1 MNKTKFIGLIM
12 LMVISL
18 AGIIGFQVIW
28 ISNTVQEN
36 NKLFNYLIGNS
47 LRNVAGMTESSMRM
61 AFLNRQF
68 LNNYQPV
75 PGQNSADSGTATP
88 GLSPEDSEYS
98 FHIRQSSKTV
108 TSGYGVS
115 KEVTGSIE
123 FKSLGQGKNDS
134 VEIYVSTN
142 DNPPVKMKVSGSQA
156 DSTMKSVMVTPEKY
170 RRWIQQSANDFKDV
184 STQLA
189 SEMYRWEN
197 EVDINVNELAYNLG
211 NEFRASG
218 IFTPFEFAIIKADSV
233 FDGIFS
239 KIKPREFLKSPY
251 QVILF
256 SNGLLRKG
264 DAISVVFPERTR
276 FVLGSMIWMLIG
288 SFLFSLIII
297 STFGLSLYM
306 IISQKKISEMKSDFI
321 NNMTHEFKTPIATI
335 SLAADTIANS
345 KVIKDEEKVRH
356 FVGMIKKE
364 NARMNKQVE
373 NILQISSLDKR
384 EMEFVFQDIDLHEV
398 IIKGVETIEIQVHE
412 KGGKIE
418 CCLDAGK
425 SIIAGDA
432 EHLRNLVHNLLDN
445 ANKYTETKPEI
456 KISTRNDNY
465 GIFLVVEDNGIGM
478 TKSVQSRIFER
489 FYRQTTGNI
498 HNVKG
503 FGLGLNYVKSIVS
516 AHNGTIKV
524 ESELGHGSRFTV
536 FLPFNREEH

>member
-1 MNKTKFIGLIM
+1 MNRTKFIGLIM

-47 LRNVAGMTESSMRM
+47 LRNVAAMTESSMRM

-68 LNNYQPV
+68 LNNYQVNPI
-75 PGQNSADSGTATP
+75 QNTADTGTSTP
-88 GLSPEDSEYS
+88 GLSPEDSDYS

-108 TSGYGVS
+108 SSGNGIRQEVS
-115 KEVTGSIE
+115 GSIE
-123 FKSLGQGKNDS
+123 FKGFGQSKNDS
-134 VEIYVSTN
+134 VEIFVSTN
-142 DNPPVKMKVSGSQA
+142 GNPPVKMKVSGSQA
-156 DSTMKSVMVTPEKY
+156 DSTMKSVMVTPEEY
-170 RRWIQQSANDFKDV
+170 RRWIQQSANEFQDV
-184 STQLA
+184 SSQLA

-197 EVDINVNELAYNLG
+197 EVDINVDELAYNLG

-276 FVLGSMIWMLIG
+276 FVLGSMIWMLMG

-345 KVIKDEEKVRH
+345 KVINDEEKVRH

-384 EMEFVFQDIDLHEV
+384 EMEFVFQDVDLHEV
-398 IIKGVETIEIQVHE
+398 ILKGVETIEIQVHE
-412 KGGKIE
+412 KGGKIK

-445 ANKYTETKPEI
+445 ANKYTETHPEI
-456 KISTRNDNY
+456 KISTHNDNH

>member
-18 AGIIGFQVIW
+18 AGIIGFQVVW

-68 LNNYQPV
+68 LNNYQV
-75 PGQNSADSGTATP
+75 TPGQNTGDKGTSAP
-88 GLSPEDSEYS
+88 GLSPEDSDYS

-108 TSGYGVS
+108 SSGNGVS
-115 KEVTGSIE
+115 REVSGSIE
-123 FKSLGQGKNDS
+123 FKGFGQGKNDS
-134 VEIYVSTN
+134 VEIFVSTN
-142 DNPPVKMKVSGSQA
+142 GNPPVKMKVSGSQA
-156 DSTMKSVMVTPEKY
+156 DSTMKSVMVTPEEY
-170 RRWIQQSANDFKDV
+170 RRWIQQSANEFQDV
-184 STQLA
+184 SSQLA

-197 EVDINVNELAYNLG
+197 EVDININELAYNLG

-233 FDGIFS
+233 FDGVFS

-256 SNGLLRKG
+256 SNGLLHKG

-335 SLAADTIANS
+335 SLAADTIANN

-384 EMEFVFQDIDLHEV
+384 EMEFVFQDVDLHEV
-398 IIKGVETIEIQVHE
+398 ILKGVETIEIQVHE
-412 KGGKIE
+412 KGGKIK
-418 CCLDAGK
+418 CCLDAEK

-445 ANKYTETKPEI
+445 ANKYTETHPEI

-516 AHNGTIKV
+516 AHNGSIKV
-524 ESELGHGSRFTV
+524 ESELGKGSRFTV